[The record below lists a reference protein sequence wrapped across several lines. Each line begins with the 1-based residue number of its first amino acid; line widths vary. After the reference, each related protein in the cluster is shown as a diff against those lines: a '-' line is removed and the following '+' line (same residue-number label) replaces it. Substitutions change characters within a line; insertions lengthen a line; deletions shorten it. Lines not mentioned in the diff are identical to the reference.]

1 MSNEY
6 IELPGQPIP
15 TNDLRFSDS
24 NELVQ
29 AIVQGPYTR
38 LVQCQRTDCGEEVV
52 IFDAEI
58 ELGQRRVHDIRR
70 FERIAILCGKNKKDI
85 PEILALRSD
94 FPQVPHLNIRIKNYP
109 RSLCI
114 FEEAPEEIRLR
125 WSAPLIVESVRQWL
139 ALTAKGMLHAEDQPL
154 EPLLPFSLHQ
164 LVVPR
169 DLFTAAQGN
178 EILMV
183 KQPIDGGNG
192 RKTFI
197 ATRIEKH
204 HIERAPY
211 VVIPIAGKPQPHGII
226 SAVPNNLFEL
236 HDLLQ
241 NAQIDLIGDLRTW
254 LKKWKSDIPEV
265 VTAGLILVVWL
276 PKQRDQRESA
286 EIVEERAFLLDMPI
300 RDIGTGIGVWEVVDS
315 NIGIG
320 NLFVPD
326 DAKRGQ
332 DVPVQLLNIHASFSR
347 NQATRMSGLV
357 DETDKKIVLV
367 GVGALGSQVF
377 MNLVRMGYGHWTLID
392 NDLLLPH
399 NLARH
404 ALGSALIGHSKAQA
418 QAATAN
424 YLLDGDSIATGITA
438 NIMAPADTI
447 EIATVLESAQVI
459 VDASASIPAA
469 RHLTHELDSSA
480 RRISVFLNPTVTDLV
495 VLAEDAE
502 RIVPLDMLEMQYYRS
517 LIHEPALEQHLQR
530 ITEPVRYAH
539 SCRDLS
545 ATIPQDLIAL
555 QSAIC
560 SRVLRDVISQEE
572 CMISVWHSD
581 DEMNVK
587 RYSFPASPIFT
598 HQIGQW
604 AIRTDQWLIDKL
616 SSARM
621 DKLPNET
628 GGVLLGSYDMQRK
641 IIYIVDTILS
651 PPDSQEWPTVYIR
664 GYEGLRDELEQVT
677 KVTDGRLEYIGEW
690 HSHPAGVGCRPSQ
703 DDLKAFLW
711 LSEVM
716 GADGHPALTII
727 AGDNKQYAVYLGKM
741 EM

>member
-6 IELPGQPIP
+6 IEISGQPIP
-15 TNDLRFSDS
+15 VDDLRFADTR
-24 NELVQ
+24 ELVQ
-29 AIVQGPYTR
+29 AIVQGPYTH
-38 LVQCQRTDCGEEVV
+38 LIQCQRTDLGEEVV

-58 ELGQRRVHDIRR
+58 ELSQRRIHDIKRY
-70 FERIAILCGKNKKDI
+70 ERIAILCNESETVV

-94 FPQVPHLNIRIKNYP
+94 FPQVPHLNIRPKGYP
-109 RSLCI
+109 CSLCI
-114 FEEAPEEIRLR
+114 FDEPLEVTRLH
-125 WSAPLIVESVRQWL
+125 WSAPLIVERIRLWL
-139 ALTAKGMLHAEDQPL
+139 ALTAKGKLHAGDQPL

-164 LVVPR
+164 IVVPH
-169 DLFTAAQGN
+169 DLFTAIPGS
-178 EILMV
+178 ELLMV
-183 KQPIDGGNG
+183 KQPIESGNG

-197 ATRIEKH
+197 ASRIEKH
-204 HIERAPY
+204 HIEQVPY
-211 VVIPIAGKPQPHGII
+211 VVTPIAGKPQPHGII
-226 SAVPNNLFEL
+226 SAVPDNLFDL
-236 HDLLQ
+236 HDLLL
-241 NAQIDLIGDLRTW
+241 NAQIDLIGVLRTR

-276 PKQRDQRESA
+276 PKQRDKEELP

-300 RDIGTGIGVWEVVDS
+300 QDIGAGIGVWEVVDP

-326 DAKRGQ
+326 DTKRGQ
-332 DVPVQLLNIHASFSR
+332 DVPVRLLNIHASFSR
-347 NQATRMSGLV
+347 NQATRMGGLV
-357 DETDKKIVLV
+357 GFTDKKIVLV
-367 GVGALGSQVF
+367 GVGALGSQVL
-377 MNLVRMGYGHWTLID
+377 MNLARMGYGQWTLID

-404 ALGSALIGHSKAQA
+404 ALGGMSVGYPKALA

-424 YLLDGDSIATGITA
+424 ALLDDESIATGITA
-438 NIMAPADTI
+438 DIMASADI
-447 EIATVLESAQVI
+447 PEIATALETAQVI
-459 VDASASIPAA
+459 IDASTSIPAA

-480 RRISVFLNPTVTDLV
+480 RRISIFLNPTATDLV
-495 VLAEDAE
+495 VLAEGQK
-502 RIVPLDMLEMQYYRS
+502 RTVPLDMLEMQYYRS
-517 LIHEPALEQHLQR
+517 LIHETALEQHLQR
-530 ITEPVRYAH
+530 IAEPVRYAH

-555 QSAIC
+555 QSALC
-560 SRVLRDVISQEE
+560 SRVLRDVISKEE

-587 RYSFPASPIFT
+587 RYSFPASLTFT

-604 AIRTDQWLIDKL
+604 TIRTDQWLIDKL

-664 GYEGLRDELEQVT
+664 GYEGLRDELERVT
-677 KVTDGRLEYIGEW
+677 EITDNRLEYIGEW
-690 HSHPAGVGCRPSQ
+690 HSHPAGVGCSPSQ
-703 DDLKAFLW
+703 ADLKAFQW
-711 LSEVM
+711 LSERM
-716 GADGHPALTII
+716 GANGHPALTII
-727 AGDNKQYAVYLGKM
+727 VGDNKQYAVYLEKM